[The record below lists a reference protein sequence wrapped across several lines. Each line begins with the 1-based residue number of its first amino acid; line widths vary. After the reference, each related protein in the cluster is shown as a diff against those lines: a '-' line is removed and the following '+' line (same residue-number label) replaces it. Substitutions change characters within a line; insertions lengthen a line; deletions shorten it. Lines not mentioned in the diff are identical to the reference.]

1 MKRFTL
7 FAMLVAV
14 LSVTAFAQKRAL
26 PLPLRHHARAAKTVL
41 STPST
46 PFNHVRRAPS
56 ATPVTPPEELDIIE
70 YIYQGMDDEQKQLTG
85 YMYAAFSG
93 TDVYLQGL
101 CPFLPSAWVKGTL
114 ADGKVTI
121 PGGSYFGV
129 FTYDKVDYDMYL
141 NYGEE
146 DVVFQYGE
154 ETGFELV
161 NEIIEINNEETFG
174 NDQYYDA
181 YTALSLQ
188 KVVEMA
194 AVPQTP
200 EIVDI
205 AESDSYGWYMDFD
218 IPLYDVNNK
227 PMSSSKLYYV
237 IYVREGN
244 EVRQLE
250 FTPETHERLPES
262 MTIFPYG
269 FTEEWDFYVDE
280 LYFNDL
286 WSDDWEAIGI
296 QSIYKGGDVDNESEI
311 CWYSTEFPGFNFN
324 KMDVATS
331 NTSSDGDIT
340 EDLTLYS
347 SKGTLTIT
355 PSGAQT
361 NNRFWSTA
369 NGPQLR
375 VYGGTL
381 TFTAPY
387 GAFIT
392 GLEFNYAKWN
402 DGNDFNSGD
411 FDVDTNEKVVLWEG
425 SAQSVVLTIAANT
438 QFNSIKVYL
447 GAPEALEVPEDLE
460 ATMWTWTGQAVTMT
474 GGEEGTEKEP
484 FTSSV
489 YVGFYGD
496 GSEVYI
502 QGLNPYVPDA
512 WVKGTLADGKVTI
525 PAGTFAGT
533 YEYIDWETY
542 QYVTSYLYLTAA
554 DGLED
559 ATLED
564 IVFNYDAEANTL
576 TSSQNI
582 FVCENPDILET
593 SFWYWFTDN
602 QMTFIPDVAATPAAP
617 SVADCNLSGF
627 YPYVKFDIPATDTE
641 GNPLIT
647 DKLYYVIW
655 VRTENGEPEKLTLS
669 TADYEELEVDM
680 TEIPYGYDDDWDIY
694 AGGSSVYLNQDDET
708 LASWKYIG
716 VQSIYYGAGEEHAS
730 EIGWFELTIDG
741 IGSVEAGAKNGNPV
755 IYNLSG
761 QRVQKPQ
768 RGLYIIDG
776 RKVVV
781 RK

>member
-26 PLPLRHHARAAKTVL
+26 PLPQRHHARAAKTVF
-41 STPST
+41 SVPST
-46 PFNHVRRAPS
+46 PFNHVRRANES
-56 ATPVTPPEELDIIE
+56 ATLVTPPEEVEILE
-70 YIYQGMDDEQKQLTG
+70 YIYQGMDDEQTPLSG
-85 YMYAAFSG
+85 NMYVAFNG

-114 ADGKVTI
+114 ADGQVTI
-121 PGGSYFGV
+121 PAGSYFGV
-129 FTYDKVDYDMYL
+129 YEYDKTDYHLYL

-161 NEIIEINNEETFG
+161 NEVIEINNPDAFEG
-174 NDQYYDA
+174 NYYFYV

-200 EIVDI
+200 EILDI
-205 AESDSYGWYMDFD
+205 AESDKYGWYMDFN
-218 IPLYDVNNK
+218 IPLYDVDNN
-227 PMSSSKLYYV
+227 PMASSKLYYV

-250 FTPETHERLPES
+250 FTPETHTRLPES

-269 FTEEWDFYVDE
+269 FTEEWDFYVDG

-286 WSDDWEAIGI
+286 WSDDWDAIGI
-296 QSIYKGGDVDNESEI
+296 QSIYKGGDVDNASEI
-311 CWYSTEFPGFNFN
+311 CWFSTDFPGFNFN

-331 NTSSDGDIT
+331 SSDSDAGDIT

-347 SKGTLTIT
+347 SKGTLTVT
-355 PSGAQT
+355 PSGVNT
-361 NNRFWSTA
+361 PNRFWGTA

-375 VYGGTL
+375 VYGGTV

-387 GAFIT
+387 GSFIT
-392 GLEFNYAKWN
+392 SLEFSYNKWN
-402 DGNDFNSGD
+402 DGNDFNCGD
-411 FDVDTNEKVVLWEG
+411 FDVYTGEKTVLWIG
-425 SAQSVVLTIAANT
+425 GAQSVVLNVAGNT
-438 QFNSIKVYL
+438 QFIYIKVYL
-447 GAPEALEVPEDLE
+447 GDPEAQEVPEGLE
-460 ATMWTWTGQAVTMT
+460 ATLWVWKGSAIQSEDMS
-474 GGEEGTEKEP
+474 EKED
-484 FTSSV
+484 FMDNV
-489 YVGFYGD
+489 RVGFD
-496 GSEVYI
+496 GSDVYI
-502 QGLNPYVPDA
+502 QGLNPSVPDA

-593 SFWYWFTDN
+593 SLWYWFTDN
-602 QMTFIPDVAATPAAP
+602 QMAFIPEVAATPAAP
-617 SVADCNLSGF
+617 SVADCNLSGM
-627 YPYVKFDIPATDTE
+627 YPYVAFEIPTTDTE

-669 TADYEELEVDM
+669 TAEYEELEVDM

-694 AGGSSVYLNQDDET
+694 AGGSTVYLNQDDET

-730 EIGWFELTIDG
+730 EIGWFELPTDG
-741 IGSVEAGAKNGNPV
+741 IGSVEAVAKNGNPV

-776 RKVVV
+776 RKVIV
-781 RK
+781 K